1 MCTCVT
7 PNEIFPYL
15 FLCRAMLSP
24 TINFVPTLHCSYQKI
39 RETLEHGWHFKKV
52 EHHTSKIKVYMCARA
67 TPKEMFP
74 SLFLCRAML
83 SPTTNFSLALHC
95 SYQEINETHEHG
107 ISKELHYIHLKSKCV
122 CVCVRT
128 HVCSFNQTFPL
139 LMHQHK
145 Q

>member
-1 MCTCVT
+1 MCARVT
-7 PNEIFPYL
+7 PNEI
-15 FLCRAMLSP
+15 
-24 TINFVPTLHCSYQKI
+24 
-39 RETLEHGWHFKKV
+39 
-52 EHHTSKIKVYMCARA
+52 
-67 TPKEMFP
+67 FP

-83 SPTTNFSLALHC
+83 SPTTIFSLALQC

-122 CVCVRT
+122 CVRT
-128 HVCSFNQTFPL
+128 HACNFNQTFPL